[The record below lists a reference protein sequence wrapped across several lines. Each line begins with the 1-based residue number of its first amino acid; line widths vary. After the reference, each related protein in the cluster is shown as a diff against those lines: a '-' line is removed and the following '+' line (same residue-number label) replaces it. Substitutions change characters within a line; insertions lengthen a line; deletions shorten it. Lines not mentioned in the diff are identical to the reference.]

1 MSVNLLKQRW
11 ADGLDAVG
19 AWCTLGSPF
28 AAELCAAED
37 FDYLCVDLQHGLYHL
52 DTMVPTLM
60 AASRAELT
68 PIARVP
74 INQAQYIGKVLDA
87 GAEAVI
93 VPMVNS
99 RDEAERAVAAC
110 RYAPEGVRSFGPV
123 RAGLF
128 LNQAPPAEVNGEALC
143 LVMIETAQA
152 VERAEQICS
161 TPGLDGV
168 YVGPADLAISMG
180 LSPATATESTEYT
193 DAIAHVRK
201 TCDASQIVPGI
212 HTTGGEQARAYLD
225 AGFRMVTLSSDAGL
239 LRAAHRAELA
249 RVRSGVG
256 SVRRASQTVAPGG
269 AGPAPRGPYA

>member
-1 MSVNLLKQRW
+1 MTVNLLKHRW
-11 ADGLDAVG
+11 AEGLDAVG

-28 AAELCAAED
+28 AAELCAAEG

-60 AASRAELT
+60 AASRAGVT

-74 INQAQYIGKVLDA
+74 INQAHYIGKVLDA

-99 RDEAERAVAAC
+99 REEAERAVAAC
-110 RYAPEGVRSFGPV
+110 RYAPDGVRSFGPV

-128 LNQAPPAEVNGEALC
+128 LGQAPPMEVNHESTC

-152 VERAEQICS
+152 VENAEQICS
-161 TPGLDGV
+161 TPGLDGI

-180 LSPATATESTEYT
+180 LSPGTATTSSEYT
-193 DAIAHVRK
+193 DAIEHVRK
-201 TCDASQIVPGI
+201 TCDACHIVPGI
-212 HTTGGEQARAYLD
+212 HTGGGEQARAYLD
-225 AGFRMVTLSSDAGL
+225 AGFKMVTLSSDAAL

-249 RVRSGVG
+249 RVRGG
-256 SVRRASQTVAPGG
+256 GG
-269 AGPAPRGPYA
+269 AGPGERGTRGPYA

>member
-1 MSVNLLKQRW
+1 MTLNLLKQRW
-11 ADGLDAVG
+11 AEGLDAVG

-28 AAELCAAED
+28 AAELCATEG

-60 AASRAELT
+60 AASRAGVT

-87 GAEAVI
+87 GAEAVV

-99 RDEAERAVAAC
+99 REEAERAVAAC
-110 RYAPEGVRSFGPV
+110 RYAPDGVRSFGPV

-128 LNQAPPAEVNGEALC
+128 LGQAPPSEVNHESLC

-152 VERAEQICS
+152 VEQAEQICS
-161 TPGLDGV
+161 TPGLDGI

-180 LSPATATESTEYT
+180 LSPATATSSTEYT
-193 DAIAHVRK
+193 DAIEHVRK
-201 TCDASQIVPGI
+201 TCDACRIVPGI
-212 HTTGGEQARAYLD
+212 HTNGGEQARAYLD
-225 AGFRMVTLSSDAGL
+225 AGFRMVTLSSDAAL

-249 RVRSGVG
+249 RVRGG
-256 SVRRASQTVAPGG
+256 GG
-269 AGPAPRGPYA
+269 ASGPSERGSRGPYV